1 MTARIAVPLELSP
14 QAVAPRGGTPIEFG
28 GPTMGVTWSVK
39 ALAPAEFDRARAHDQ
54 IQGLLN
60 RIVGQMSTWEPQ
72 ADISRFNRAPAGA
85 WMDAPSAF
93 AHVLERGLHWA
104 QTSGGAFDPTT
115 GALVN
120 LWGFGAAGAVSMPP
134 SPAEIEDALGR
145 AGWDRLA
152 VQGARIYQPGGLQL
166 DFSGIAKGFGVDE
179 VSRALAVMGLCDHL
193 VEIGGELRGSGV
205 KADGSPWWA
214 QIAAPPGVDLPGGPI
229 LVALHGLSIATSGDY
244 ERRFEHGGC
253 AYSHTIDPR
262 TGRPIENGLRSVSVV
277 SPDCVD
283 ADASCTALGVLGLE
297 AGLAF
302 ATAEGLAAHFL
313 VEQADGLEEFLSPA
327 FEAMLG

>member
-1 MTARIAVPLELSP
+1 M
-14 QAVAPRGGTPIEFG
+14 EFG
-28 GPTMGVTWSVK
+28 GPTMGVSWSVK
-39 ALAPAEFDRARAHDQ
+39 ALAPAEFDLGRARDQ

-60 RIVGQMSTWEPQ
+60 RIIAQMSTWEPQ
-72 ADISRFNRAPAGA
+72 ADISRFNRLPAGGWMEAPA
-85 WMDAPSAF
+85 AF

-104 QTSGGAFDPTT
+104 QASSGAFDPTS
-115 GALVN
+115 GALVD
-120 LWGFGAAGAVSMPP
+120 LWGFGAAGPVSTPP
-134 SPAEIEDALGR
+134 SSTAIEDALGR

-152 VQGARIYQPGGLQL
+152 ADGARIYQPGALQL

-179 VSRALAVMGLCDHL
+179 VSRALAVMGLHDHL

-244 ERRFEHGGC
+244 ERRFEHGGRV
-253 AYSHTIDPR
+253 YSHTIDPR
-262 TGRPIENGLRSVSVV
+262 TGWPIESGLRSVSVIAR
-277 SPDCVD
+277 DCID
-283 ADASCTALGVLGLE
+283 ADAACTALSVLGPQ

-302 ATAEGLAAHFL
+302 ATAEGLAAYFL
-313 VEQADGLEEFLSPA
+313 VEQAAGLEEFLSPA
-327 FEAMLG
+327 FQAMLG